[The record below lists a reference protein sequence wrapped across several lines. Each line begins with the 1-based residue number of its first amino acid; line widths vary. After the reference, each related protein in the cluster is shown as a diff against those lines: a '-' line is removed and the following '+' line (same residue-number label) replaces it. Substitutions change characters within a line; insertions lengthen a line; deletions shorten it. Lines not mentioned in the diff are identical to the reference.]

1 MNEETNMIPTQAE
14 NQEQMALTIAGPS
27 AVTMWND
34 PKLMNQA
41 FRMAKM
47 LSGSALV
54 PDNYRQS
61 AENCL
66 VAIDIA
72 NRLGL
77 SPLMVM
83 QNLYIVK
90 GKPSWSGSFSAAAV
104 NGSGRFTPLE
114 FVFVGEPGTMSHG
127 CYAKAIRI
135 ANGAECVSSTV
146 TMQMAED
153 EGWINKPGSKWKTM
167 PVQMMQY
174 RAAAFFARIHC
185 PDALLGFRTYEEIQD
200 VQGYEQDTRVVVDL
214 KED

>member
-1 MNEETNMIPTQAE
+1 MNEETNMIPTTGE
-14 NQEQMALTIAGPS
+14 NQEQMALTITGPS

-146 TMQMAED
+146 TMQMAEE
-153 EGWINKPGSKWKTM
+153 EGWLSKPGSKWKTM

-200 VQGYEQDTRVVVDL
+200 VQGYEQDARVVVDL

>member
-1 MNEETNMIPTQAE
+1 MNEETTMIPATGE
-14 NQEQMALTIAGPS
+14 NQEQMAQTITGHS

-41 FRMAKM
+41 FRIAKM
-47 LSGSALV
+47 LSNSALV
-54 PDNYRQS
+54 PENYRQS

-135 ANGAECVSSTV
+135 ANGAECLSSTV

-153 EGWINKPGSKWKTM
+153 EDWISKPGSKWKTM

-200 VQGYEQDTRVVVDL
+200 SQGYEQDARVVVDL

>member
-1 MNEETNMIPTQAE
+1 MNEEKNMIPAAEE
-14 NQEQMALTIAGPS
+14 NQEPVSMTIAGPT

-47 LSGSALV
+47 LSCSALV

-61 AENCL
+61 PENCL
-66 VAIDIA
+66 VAIDIS

-114 FVFVGEPGTMSHG
+114 FVFVGEPGTPSHG

-153 EGWINKPGSKWKTM
+153 EGWISKPGSKWKTM

-200 VQGYEQDTRVVVDL
+200 AEGYEANSRVVVSL